1 MAFQN
6 AQEPTEEPW
15 GPNITEEE
23 IDDEAARGGVDL
35 DATEEEFDDNATE
48 EEVDDNATEEEVD
61 DNATKEEID
70 DNANKKGGEVVRQYL
85 RSPINP
91 VVREHL
97 WCIIDDNIKKK
108 KKKEEEEM
116 TCLNDLKL
124 KDWLHQNANK
134 FPIRS
139 REDKLAFIRKE
150 LCLPSEKSADEIEN
164 RFYEAPALL
173 RAVLLTVDWYATQMK
188 QYEKSDAALE
198 LAYSVWSFRW
208 KNMQNWF
215 NTAAQ

>member
-35 DATEEEFDDNATE
+35 E
-48 EEVDDNATEEEVD
+48 ATEEEVD

-70 DNANKKGGEVVRQYL
+70 DNANKKGGEVVREYL
-85 RSPINP
+85 RPPVNP

-97 WCIIDDNIKKK
+97 RRIIYGAKKENE
-108 KKKEEEEM
+108 KKKEEM
-116 TCLNDLKL
+116 DCLKNLKL
-124 KDWLHQNANK
+124 KDWLHQNANS
-134 FPIRS
+134 FPARS
-139 REDKLAFIRKE
+139 SEDTLAFIRKK
-150 LCLPSEKSADEIEN
+150 LSLPSETSADEIEY
-164 RFYEAPALL
+164 RFYKTPLLL
-173 RAVLLTVDWYATQMK
+173 RAVLHPVHCYATQKK
-188 QYEKSDAALE
+188 QYEESDAALE
-198 LAYSVWSFRW
+198 LAYRVWNFPW
-208 KNMQNWF
+208 KKMKNWF

>member
-35 DATEEEFDDNATE
+35 DATEEE
-48 EEVDDNATEEEVD
+48 V
-61 DNATKEEID
+61 D

-85 RSPINP
+85 RSPVNP

-97 WCIIDDNIKKK
+97 RRTIYGAEKENEKKK
-108 KKKEEEEM
+108 KKKEEM
-116 TCLNDLKL
+116 YCLKDLKL
-124 KDWLHQNANK
+124 KDWLHQNANS
-134 FPIRS
+134 FPARS
-139 REDKLAFIRKE
+139 SEDTLAFIRKK
-150 LCLPSEKSADEIEN
+150 LSLPSETSADEIEY
-164 RFYEAPALL
+164 RFYKTPLLL
-173 RAVLLTVDWYATQMK
+173 RAVLHPVDCYATQKK
-188 QYEKSDAALE
+188 QYDESDAALE
-198 LAYSVWSFRW
+198 LAYSVWKFPW
-208 KNMQNWF
+208 KKMKNWF